1 MVATDDKDLFDIE
14 DYLDRLEALAKEDLN
29 RTQEDKLKKLAE
41 VMYNLV
47 NGLPIV
53 PSKSRGKGKE
63 MIDEKLKKTIIKAM
77 KSGFITNGPD
87 SSDKRKYGISRENAP
102 LIFCDPEMTEDPINR
117 EMFDRFVNKAEA
129 DGVTFKYETDD
140 EWRKA
145 GFVDPF
151 ED

>member
-1 MVATDDKDLFDIE
+1 M
-14 DYLDRLEALAKEDLN
+14 N

-87 SSDKRKYGISRENAP
+87 SGDKRKYGISRENAA

-129 DGVTFKYETDD
+129 DGITFKYETDA

-145 GFVDPF
+145 GLSDPF